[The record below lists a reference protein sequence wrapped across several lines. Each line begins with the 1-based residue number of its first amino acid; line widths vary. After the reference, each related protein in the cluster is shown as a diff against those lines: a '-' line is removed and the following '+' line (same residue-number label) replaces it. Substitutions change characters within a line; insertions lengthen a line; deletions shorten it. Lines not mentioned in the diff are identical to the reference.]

1 MVKKYMPTTYH
12 MSVDV
17 CGGKFLWDSSFLGMM
32 EHMLGTNVVVK
43 LVLVPIVSNDH
54 WYLLAMDKW

>member
-1 MVKKYMPTTYH
+1 MVKKYMPITYH

-17 CGGKFLWDSSFLGMM
+17 CGDKFLRDSSFLGMM

-43 LVLVPIVSNDH
+43 LVLVPIVSNNH